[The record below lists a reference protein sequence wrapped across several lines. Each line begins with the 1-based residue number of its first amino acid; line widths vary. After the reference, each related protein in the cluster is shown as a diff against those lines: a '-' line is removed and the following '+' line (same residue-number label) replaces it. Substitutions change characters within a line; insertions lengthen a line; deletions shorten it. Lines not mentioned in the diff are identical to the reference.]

1 MFKRGMDEGEGRWR
15 TEQQK
20 GIYQLQGFYSIFVTF
35 SKKLLFAYKVQFKK
49 KKKITGLLIFFN
61 LLNHQP
67 DNIFH

>member
-49 KKKITGLLIFFN
+49 KKNYGSTYFF
-61 LLNHQP
+61 
-67 DNIFH
+67 